1 MKKMTENI
9 EELEANIY
17 LICFII
23 FSPESHQCSSMV
35 SSRILVH
42 HFGLTSTS
50 LYYFHPGLGDHG
62 ILPSDLGEDAVAA
75 VKANAMERLKS
86 IRLSSM
92 KSGLGEAAR
101 VGRSGSSSLGPEGGK
116 SSVMLVHLGG
126 VRLVDKASVVPKDTH
141 GESSDSGH
149 LTMTTSPEAS
159 DSGHVVLACMEQE
172 VPEPEEAEE
181 ADMDSKWGASWFDQ
195 VLNIGWDCNM
205 HGICVRAAF
214 ICKSMFCQK
223 YFLYLYV
230 LYICIS
236 FMYIYIPYLGS
247 PIFAWQVQILTTRSL
262 KTRRFSALSIQR

>member
-1 MKKMTENI
+1 M
-9 EELEANIY
+9 
-17 LICFII
+17 
-23 FSPESHQCSSMV
+23 
-35 SSRILVH
+35 
-42 HFGLTSTS
+42 
-50 LYYFHPGLGDHG
+50 
-62 ILPSDLGEDAVAA
+62 AA

-101 VGRSGSSSLGPEGGK
+101 VGRSGSSLLGPEGGK
-116 SSVMLVHLGG
+116 SSVMLVHLGVQLG
-126 VRLVDKASVVPKDTH
+126 DKASVVPKDTH

-159 DSGHVVLACMEQE
+159 DSGHVVLACLEQE

-195 VLNIGWDCNM
+195 VLNLGWDCNT
-205 HGICVRAAF
+205 HGICIWAAF

-230 LYICIS
+230 LYLLLCT
-236 FMYIYIPYLGS
+236 FLY
-247 PIFAWQVQILTTRSL
+247 
-262 KTRRFSALSIQR
+262 